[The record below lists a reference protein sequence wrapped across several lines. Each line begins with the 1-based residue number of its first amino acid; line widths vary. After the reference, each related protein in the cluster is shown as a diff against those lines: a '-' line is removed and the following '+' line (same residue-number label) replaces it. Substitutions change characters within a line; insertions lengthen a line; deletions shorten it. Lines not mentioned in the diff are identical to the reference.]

1 MPNVPAVELSTKIS
15 AYQAALVVLEKDPA
29 KRALLNQLAPS
40 EYTKNTSPDLS
51 RPSAIMQ
58 LKNLHESEATLDFYR
73 IHKTWRKALLSKQI
87 IGVVQHVRSG
97 SSTNGMLARIAS
109 DAANSLWS
117 ERLVSHL
124 PPSESAPSVVR
135 LFAGSSRMD
144 WLRRI
149 VWCGRLKRAIALPDR
164 STENRS
170 LNPITQNLPKDW
182 QALAQ
187 STLQQ
192 FESTS
197 TSKSSSDGHL
207 GLVTVASLTGTLE
220 PRLRQWT
227 LQHIS
232 MELGPKLA
240 YWLRNGKPPWPE
252 NQLAM
257 ENWIAS
263 TAYELWE
270 NPPTL
275 VDDVELDSDSDLI
288 SPLPE
293 IPQIPTKPFASG
305 KPPLPDL
312 PPEAFEESIEILS
325 LVSDESA
332 LFDLDMPD
340 FDELD
345 LENDDSDPSF
355 RLGELNL

>member
-1 MPNVPAVELSTKIS
+1 
-15 AYQAALVVLEKDPA
+15 
-29 KRALLNQLAPS
+29 
-40 EYTKNTSPDLS
+40 
-51 RPSAIMQ
+51 
-58 LKNLHESEATLDFYR
+58 
-73 IHKTWRKALLSKQI
+73 
-87 IGVVQHVRSG
+87 
-97 SSTNGMLARIAS
+97 MLARIAS

-124 PPSESAPSVVR
+124 PPSESASSVVR
-135 LFAGSSRMD
+135 LFAGPSRMD

-149 VWCGRLKRAIALPDR
+149 VWCGRLKRAIALADR

-170 LNPITQNLPKDW
+170 LKPITQNLPKDW

-192 FESTS
+192 FDSTS
-197 TSKSSSDGHL
+197 TSKSRSDGHL
-207 GLVTVASLTGTLE
+207 GLVTVASLTGALE

-252 NQLAM
+252 NHLAM

-288 SPLPE
+288 SLLPD
-293 IPQIPTKPFASG
+293 IPQIEPKPFASG

-312 PPEAFEESIEILS
+312 PQEVFEESIEILS

-340 FDELD
+340 FDEID
-345 LENDDSDPSF
+345 LETDDSDPSF
-355 RLGELNL
+355 RLGDLNL